1 MDSAV
6 TLSWLEMRRLTSAG
20 VRANYDS
27 RIALLTRQN
36 ARLEE
41 ENERLLAR
49 NLDLAA
55 AAETWI
61 RLYESALARANVAA
75 AVEERTTAFSPEA
88 SSGAAVSAATGAAS
102 DMRSGFGDR
111 AR

>member
-20 VRANYDS
+20 ARANYDS

-75 AVEERTTAFSPEA
+75 VEQRTTAFSPEA

-102 DMRSGFGDR
+102 DVRSGFGDR